1 MDINMREQQGFTLTE
16 LLITLAIL
24 GILSSVALPSFVG
37 QLKYNRLVSNT
48 NQLQSVFKFAR
59 SEAAK
64 RDKTVTLDENN
75 GEWHVMIDGQA
86 AALQKFQA
94 SHESISVSGLKDVV
108 IAATGE
114 VNGNDNDFLI
124 TDSDNSTVDF
134 CLQILISGQVQRT
147 KANRC

>member
-1 MDINMREQQGFTLTE
+1 MLQ
-16 LLITLAIL
+16 IL
-24 GILSSVALPSFVG
+24 HQSDL
-37 QLKYNRLVSNT
+37 

-64 RDKTVTLDENN
+64 RDKTVTLDEKD
-75 GEWHVMIDGQA
+75 GEWHVMIDGQV
-86 AALQKFQA
+86 AALQKFQP
-94 SHESISVSGLKDVV
+94 SHESISVDNLKDVV

-114 VNGNDNDFLI
+114 IQGNDNDFLI

>member
-1 MDINMREQQGFTLTE
+1 MDINMRKQQGFTLTE

-24 GILSSVALPSFVG
+24 GILSSVALPSFVA

-75 GEWHVMIDGQA
+75 GEWHVMIAGQA
-86 AALQKFQA
+86 AVLQKFQT
-94 SHESISVSGLKDVV
+94 SHESISVNGLKDVV

-114 VNGNDNDFLI
+114 VRGNDNDFLI

-134 CLQILISGQVQRT
+134 CLQILISGQVQRN
-147 KANRC
+147 KANSC

>member
-1 MDINMREQQGFTLTE
+1 MREQQGFTLTE

>member
-1 MDINMREQQGFTLTE
+1 MREQQGFTLTE

-24 GILSSVALPSFVG
+24 GILSSVALPSFIG
-37 QLKYNRLVSNT
+37 QLKNNRLVSNT

-64 RDKTVTLDENN
+64 REKTVTLDENN
-75 GEWHVMIDGQA
+75 GEWHVMIDGQVE
-86 AALQKFQA
+86 ALQKFQA
-94 SHESISVSGLKDVV
+94 SHESISVNNLQDVV
-108 IAATGE
+108 IIATGE
-114 VNGNDNDFLI
+114 VQGNNNNFLI

-147 KANRC
+147 KTNAC

>member
-1 MDINMREQQGFTLTE
+1 MREQQGFTLTE

-75 GEWHVMIDGQA
+75 GEWHVMIDGQV

>member
-75 GEWHVMIDGQA
+75 GEWHVMIDGQV